1 VRASLGFE
9 TEARENAD
17 RALELAGEHSAAV
30 ARIHSVW
37 ALGLLELS
45 LDRPAEAVEVLSRER
60 ARLLSAG
67 VGEPGAV
74 RFVSDEIEALVALG
88 RLEDAVALVRWLEER
103 GRALNRAS
111 ALAAA
116 GRCSGLLAA
125 ARGEIDIAL
134 RSFEGALAAHERVQ
148 MPFEHARTL
157 LVFGSVQRRARKRSA
172 ARETLDRALSA
183 FEQLGAT
190 LWAER
195 AQAELGRIAGRAPAG
210 WGLTATEYRVA
221 ELVAAGLTNRE
232 AAARLFLTQKTVEF
246 HLRNVYRKLGV
257 RSRTELARSPDLKH

>member
-1 VRASLGFE
+1 
-9 TEARENAD
+9 
-17 RALELAGEHSAAV
+17 
-30 ARIHSVW
+30 VW

-45 LDRPAEAVEVLSRER
+45 LDRPAEAVQVLSPERER
-60 ARLLSAG
+60 LLAAG

-74 RFVSDEIEALVALG
+74 RFVPDEIEALLALG
-88 RLEDAVALVRWLEER
+88 RVEDAAALLGWLEEH

-116 GRCSGLLAA
+116 GRCGGLLAA

-134 RSFEGALAAHERVQ
+134 AAFEQALAAHELVP

-157 LVFGSVQRRARKRSA
+157 LALGSVQRRARKRSA
-172 ARETLDRALSA
+172 ARETLSHALA
-183 FEQLGAT
+183 TFEQLGAA
-190 LWAER
+190 LWAEKTH
-195 AQAELGRIAGRAPAG
+195 AELARVAGRAPVG
-210 WGLTATEYRVA
+210 WGLTPTEHRVA

-232 AAARLFLTQKTVEF
+232 AAAQLFLTQKTVEF

-257 RSRTELARSPDLKH
+257 RSRTELARSPGLKH